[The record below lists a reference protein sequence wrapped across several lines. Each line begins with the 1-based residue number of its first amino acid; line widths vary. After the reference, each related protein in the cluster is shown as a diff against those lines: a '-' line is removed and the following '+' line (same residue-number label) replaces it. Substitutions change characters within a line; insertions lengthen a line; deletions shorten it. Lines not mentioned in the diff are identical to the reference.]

1 MGELSERRGRRF
13 NSNLKNRRRLII
25 IDAGV
30 HLSLERT
37 TITRKKWIRHI
48 CVGLSMSAW
57 KNVGARE
64 RDNVNIHIRAGKVA
78 AFVGESGS
86 EKSTLLNLALWLYLP
101 MKGEII
107 IDGISLSE
115 RDINDFRHYVSVV
128 ARNSILFSGTL
139 WDYLVFDIP
148 YVSTEQ
154 VSEMIRHAGLEE
166 LVQSP
171 HG

>member
-37 TITRKKWIRHI
+37 TIRTRKKRIRHI

-64 RDNVNIHIRAGKVA
+64 RDNVNIHIRAGEVA

-86 EKSTLLNLALWLYLP
+86 GKSTVQSGPVALSA
-101 MKGEII
+101 MKGEIF

-139 WDYLVFDIP
+139 WDYLVFGIP

-154 VSEMIRHAGLEE
+154 VSKMIRHAGLEE
-166 LVQSP
+166 LVQSSP
-171 HG
+171 G

>member
-37 TITRKKWIRHI
+37 TITRKKRIRHI

-57 KNVGARE
+57 KNVGAKE
-64 RDNVNIHIRAGKVA
+64 RDNVNIHIRAGEVA

-86 EKSTLLNLALWLYLP
+86 GKST
-101 MKGEII
+101 
-107 IDGISLSE
+107 
-115 RDINDFRHYVSVV
+115 
-128 ARNSILFSGTL
+128 
-139 WDYLVFDIP
+139 
-148 YVSTEQ
+148 
-154 VSEMIRHAGLEE
+154 
-166 LVQSP
+166 VQSGP
-171 HG
+171 VTLSAHER

>member
-1 MGELSERRGRRF
+1 
-13 NSNLKNRRRLII
+13 
-25 IDAGV
+25 
-30 HLSLERT
+30 
-37 TITRKKWIRHI
+37 
-48 CVGLSMSAW
+48 
-57 KNVGARE
+57 
-64 RDNVNIHIRAGKVA
+64 
-78 AFVGESGS
+78 
-86 EKSTLLNLALWLYLP
+86 
-101 MKGEII
+101 MKGEIF

-128 ARNSILFSGTL
+128 ARNSILFFGTL

>member
-1 MGELSERRGRRF
+1 MGELSERRDRRF

-37 TITRKKWIRHI
+37 TITRKKRIRHI

-64 RDNVNIHIRAGKVA
+64 RDNVNIHIRAGEVA

-86 EKSTLLNLALWLYLP
+86 EKSTLLNLVLWLYLP
-101 MKGEII
+101 MKGEIF
-107 IDGISLSE
+107 IDGDLA
-115 RDINDFRHYVSVV
+115 F
-128 ARNSILFSGTL
+128 
-139 WDYLVFDIP
+139 
-148 YVSTEQ
+148 
-154 VSEMIRHAGLEE
+154 
-166 LVQSP
+166 
-171 HG
+171 